1 MPRVPHVPYQAVV
14 RVQAA
19 VAAGLGDVGGVAQH
33 PPVAG
38 LVHPAGG
45 APRVAAV
52 VAICNTG
59 GDSAAAKPGLSAR
72 AGLRRFGV
80 KMKANRANGNT
91 RGVLRCFAAALRCE
105 TSLLL

>member
-1 MPRVPHVPYQAVV
+1 MPPTRFCGARAPGGLSGPSGGVGAVSPAPRPRVPGSYQAVV

-59 GDSAAAKPGLSAR
+59 GDSAASGPR
-72 AGLRRFGV
+72 
-80 KMKANRANGNT
+80 
-91 RGVLRCFAAALRCE
+91 
-105 TSLLL
+105 